1 MSLKPPDDIGGL
13 LNLVSRAYSHRIRE
27 CGAVP
32 NGVFW
37 KNSDGQELRLEVLLQ
52 AVQDEDLNGP
62 ISVND
67 LGCGYGTLFDLI
79 QDQPMMNGGHYFGY
93 DISPHMIEAAEDRI
107 QDTRAS
113 FITSPIA
120 TEVADYSFVSGT
132 YNMFFDANRRMW
144 EDYIETSL
152 KHLWGHTRKALAFN
166 MLDNESPERL
176 GDLYYANR
184 QSMVEFALTM
194 SPEVE
199 LINDYPLSEF
209 TIVVKRI

>member
-13 LNLVSRAYSHRIRE
+13 LNLVSRAYSHRIKE
-27 CGAVP
+27 CGPVP

-37 KNSDGQELRLEVLLQ
+37 KDVDGQELRLEVLLQ
-52 AVQDEDLNGP
+52 AVEDADLNGP
-62 ISVND
+62 VSVND
-67 LGCGYGTLFDLI
+67 LGCGYGTLFDLVK
-79 QDQPMMNGGHYFGY
+79 DQSMLNGGHYFGY
-93 DISPHMIEAAEDRI
+93 DISPHMIEQAQNRI
-107 QDTRAS
+107 QDPRAD

-132 YNMFFDANRRMW
+132 YNMFFGADRRMW
-144 EDYIETSL
+144 EDYVQTSL
-152 KHLWGHTRKALAFN
+152 KHLWGHTRKTLAFN
-166 MLDNESPERL
+166 MLDNETPERL

-184 QSMVEFALTM
+184 RMMVEFALTL

-209 TIVVKRI
+209 TIFVKRV